1 MKKIKSRCP
10 KCNAPPKEV
19 GLFFDAGAFYVK
31 CSKCGTYT
39 DTYSRWAD
47 SVDAW
52 NKGQV

>member
-1 MKKIKSRCP
+1 MKKIETKCP
-10 KCNAPPKEV
+10 KCNAPPMDIKMQYAD
-19 GLFFDAGAFYVK
+19 GGHCVK

-52 NKGQV
+52 NKGMV